1 VALAVPLPE
10 AELAVAEPVMPTVAV
25 IVAALPAVMSV
36 LVAELL
42 AMNPPS
48 LPPKVA
54 DAVAKSLQHLQHE
67 PFAARFGFLTLLPKK
82 FQ

>member
-1 VALAVPLPE
+1 VADAV
-10 AELAVAEPVMPTVAV
+10 
-25 IVAALPAVMSV
+25 VAAD
-36 LVAELL
+36 VA
-42 AMNPPS
+42 AQPS
-48 LPPKVA
+48 LAAMVVA